1 MAAVEVFMDTAGFL
15 ALWDAG
21 DGHHAAALWLQQEL
35 IRKRRHFLT
44 TEYVVDETITLL
56 LARHSHRAATDFSI
70 RSNAVRHS
78 ASNGLIRHVFTPPLT
93 GFANMA
99 TNNGPSP
106 IASVSL
112 SCTSSGFAKLLRQII
127 TSGRLALLLSLK
139 PRDNARTAGKIP
151 ADSSLGSLAH
161 ALESFRVESKSLKV

>member
-1 MAAVEVFMDTAGFL
+1 MDTAGFL

-21 DGHHAAALWLQQEL
+21 DGHHAAALRLQQEL

-44 TEYVVDETITLL
+44 TEYVADEPSLCCWRTTVVEPP
-56 LARHSHRAATDFSI
+56 RTFSI

-78 ASNGLIRHVFTPPLT
+78 ASNGLIRHVSTSRRT
-93 GFANMA
+93 GFVNMA

-139 PRDNARTAGKIP
+139 PRDNARTAGKFPQI
-151 ADSSLGSLAH
+151 AHSDLSRARSGRLSS
-161 ALESFRVESKSLKV
+161 